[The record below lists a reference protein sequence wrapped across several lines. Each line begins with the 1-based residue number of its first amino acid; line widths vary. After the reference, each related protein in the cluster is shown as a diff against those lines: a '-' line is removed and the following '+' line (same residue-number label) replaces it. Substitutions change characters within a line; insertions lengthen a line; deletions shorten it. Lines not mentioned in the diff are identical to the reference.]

1 LQIVADMSKEH
12 NTKIGN
18 LLHLVM
24 PRNKKN
30 YSDDEISFLTN
41 KNWRTLEKKKV
52 RKNKN
57 NSFLSRLINKISLYR

>member
-1 LQIVADMSKEH
+1 MSNEH

-18 LLHLVM
+18 LLHLIM

>member
-1 LQIVADMSKEH
+1 MSKEH

-18 LLHLVM
+18 LLHLIM

-57 NSFLSRLINKISLYR
+57 NSFLSRLINKINL

>member
-1 LQIVADMSKEH
+1 MSKEH

-18 LLHLVM
+18 LLHLIM

>member
-1 LQIVADMSKEH
+1 MSKEH

-57 NSFLSRLINKISLYR
+57 NSFLSRLINKINLYR

>member
-1 LQIVADMSKEH
+1 MSKEH
-12 NTKIGN
+12 NTKIAN
-18 LLHLVM
+18 LLHIIM

-57 NSFLSRLINKISLYR
+57 NSFLSRLINKINLYR

>member
-1 LQIVADMSKEH
+1 MSKEH

>member
-1 LQIVADMSKEH
+1 MSKEH

-18 LLHLVM
+18 LLHLIM

-52 RKNKN
+52 RKKKNK
-57 NSFLSRLINKISLYR
+57 SFFSRLINKISLYR

>member
-1 LQIVADMSKEH
+1 MSKEH

-18 LLHLVM
+18 LLHLIM

-52 RKNKN
+52 RKKKN
-57 NSFLSRLINKISLYR
+57 NSFLSRLISKISLYR

>member
-1 LQIVADMSKEH
+1 MSNEH

-18 LLHLVM
+18 LLHLIM

-57 NSFLSRLINKISLYR
+57 NSFLSRLINKINLYR

>member
-1 LQIVADMSKEH
+1 MSKEH

-18 LLHLVM
+18 LLHLIM

-57 NSFLSRLINKISLYR
+57 NSFLSRLINKINLYR